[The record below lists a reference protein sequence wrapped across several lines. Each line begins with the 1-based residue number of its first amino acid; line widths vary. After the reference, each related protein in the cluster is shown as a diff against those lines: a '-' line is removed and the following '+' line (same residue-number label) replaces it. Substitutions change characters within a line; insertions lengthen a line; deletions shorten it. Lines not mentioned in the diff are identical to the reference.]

1 VSGLQ
6 VSPLQGLDKLTE
18 SKGTNPEFTDSGEFP
33 DSGVVEPGQSVAGT
47 HTPAEPGATR
57 EVFVAQIVVLDTS
70 ALMSDPDGIFDAY
83 PGADMVVPLTVVQ
96 ELDGLKKR
104 LDPAGAA
111 ARDVLRRIEQLRLA
125 AGGDLRKPLD
135 RPFGGTVRMQ
145 VNGIQAGLLLEQGLT
160 ADTPDNK
167 IVGTALG
174 LANASPDEGPV
185 VVVSNDTALRLT
197 AAAVGLA
204 AVEHNPLDQIPAHAR
219 PEGWVMLD
227 ADATVVDAL
236 FDKHQVPTA
245 EVTGAADLEE
255 NTFAVLRSGTSS
267 ALARVSA
274 GNLNLLE
281 TLSPVWGL
289 KAANKEQRFA
299 LDLLLDDDVKVI
311 VLDGPAGTGKT
322 LCAVAAA
329 LHMVV
334 EQHRFERLSVY
345 RPVIPVGHADLG
357 YLPGTLDEKIDPW
370 MAAITDAVAALS
382 GDGAADRRRRQDGGR
397 GKVAQDSLDYIK
409 AQGLLTMESVTH
421 LRGRT
426 LHSTF
431 VLVDEAMN
439 LSPQVGKTLLT
450 RIGADSKIVLTGD
463 TSQIDAPFLSEQ
475 TNALTAVVSAFS
487 GQACFGHVRLTRGE
501 RSPVAEL
508 AARLM

>member
-1 VSGLQ
+1 
-6 VSPLQGLDKLTE
+6 
-18 SKGTNPEFTDSGEFP
+18 
-33 DSGVVEPGQSVAGT
+33 
-47 HTPAEPGATR
+47 
-57 EVFVAQIVVLDTS
+57 
-70 ALMSDPDGIFDAY
+70 
-83 PGADMVVPLTVVQ
+83 
-96 ELDGLKKR
+96 
-104 LDPAGAA
+104 
-111 ARDVLRRIEQLRLA
+111 
-125 AGGDLRKPLD
+125 
-135 RPFGGTVRMQ
+135 
-145 VNGIQAGLLLEQGLT
+145 
-160 ADTPDNK
+160 
-167 IVGTALG
+167 
-174 LANASPDEGPV
+174 
-185 VVVSNDTALRLT
+185 
-197 AAAVGLA
+197 
-204 AVEHNPLDQIPAHAR
+204 
-219 PEGWVMLD
+219 
-227 ADATVVDAL
+227 
-236 FDKHQVPTA
+236 
-245 EVTGAADLEE
+245 
-255 NTFAVLRSGTSS
+255 
-267 ALARVSA
+267 
-274 GNLNLLE
+274 
-281 TLSPVWGL
+281 
-289 KAANKEQRFA
+289 
-299 LDLLLDDDVKVI
+299 
-311 VLDGPAGTGKT
+311 
-322 LCAVAAA
+322 
-329 LHMVV
+329 
-334 EQHRFERLSVY
+334 LSVY

-382 GDGAADRRRRQDGGR
+382 GDGSDRRRRASSEGGR